1 MSNNLI
7 TMSNYPNPIVMS
19 PNGDS
24 AITLSQTRESLIDSE
39 IYLRVLRSAEHAF
52 RRSQFY
58 KDYKS
63 NIMNMGVNMDQRRP
77 GITSEVADIELH
89 HNFITLEFMTIMMAE
104 HVLNTVGY
112 INSFVLIKM
121 LEEEHRNNRI
131 CGIMLSS
138 TEHQAHHNNPSDF
151 ISIKQC
157 FGNPFEFIDRYI
169 DGMTLDIS
177 FKLLLHLKQ
186 EEQYGG
192 SYDANMIRC
201 RDEILSWQRDFSY

>member
-1 MSNNLI
+1 MTELI
-7 TMSNYPNPIVMS
+7 TMEQYPNPMVVS
-19 PNGDS
+19 PDETS
-24 AITLSQTRESLIDSE
+24 AIYLSQTRDTLIDSE
-39 IYLRVLRSAEHAF
+39 IYLRLIRSAEHAF

-58 KDYKS
+58 KDYKCD
-63 NIMNMGVNMDQRRP
+63 IMNKGINMDQRRP

-104 HVLNTVGY
+104 YMLNTVGY
-112 INSFVLIKM
+112 INSFMLIKM

-131 CGIMLSS
+131 CGIMLST

-157 FGNPFEFIDRYI
+157 FGYPFEFIDRYI
-169 DGMTLDIS
+169 GGMTLDIS

-192 SYDANMIRC
+192 SYDANMIKC
-201 RDEILSWQRDFSY
+201 RDEILSWQRYFSY